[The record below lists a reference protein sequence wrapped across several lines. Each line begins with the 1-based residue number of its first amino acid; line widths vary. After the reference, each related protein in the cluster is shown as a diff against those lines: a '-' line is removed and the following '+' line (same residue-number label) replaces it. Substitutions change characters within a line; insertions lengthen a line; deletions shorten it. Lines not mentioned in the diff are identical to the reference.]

1 MYISRLLT
9 KCLGACANVSRSID
23 FRQLK
28 GKFLFGLEI
37 YPRVFP
43 RNGITFAAEKGKP
56 KNMKDDERQELES
69 QIADLKVRLHKSE
82 MQNIALN
89 ALIDVAEEQG
99 LAIRKK
105 CGAKQ

>member
-1 MYISRLLT
+1 
-9 KCLGACANVSRSID
+9 
-23 FRQLK
+23 
-28 GKFLFGLEI
+28 
-37 YPRVFP
+37 
-43 RNGITFAAEKGKP
+43 
-56 KNMKDDERQELES
+56 MKDDERQELES